1 MSELLENRYQIIR
14 ELAEGGFGKT
24 FIAEDT
30 QMPSHRRCVI
40 KQLKPMGEGSQ
51 IFELIKERFQREAVI
66 LEDLGNNNGQIP
78 SLFAHFSSEGKF
90 YLVQEYIEGETLAE
104 RVLKQG
110 KLSESAVKEILIK
123 LLTVLDFVHSKRIIH
138 RDIKPENIILR
149 SGDDTPVLID
159 FGAVREIMGT
169 VMTPTG
175 NSTRSIVI
183 GTPGYMPSEQL
194 AGRPMFTSDLYALA
208 LTLIYALTSKM
219 PSEFATDPQTGNI
232 MWLQDAFSVSPTL
245 ANVLERAIVFNP
257 NERWQSART
266 MLQGLQGQTAAST
279 ILADENI
286 NYQKK
291 PAETIIADVPIPPP
305 LPTEIAPPVYPN
317 NSTVIQGN
325 NNAPNNNL
333 MVIIIGLLIL
343 IGFGGLGFFMY
354 QQNQQYQAQMAKL
367 EADRKKAEEEKQKAE
382 EERKAKEA
390 ELVQQQQI
398 LAEESRLRQEAEIQ
412 RQQEAARR
420 QAAEATARQQQ
431 ASLILKAT
439 NNNSN
444 YSIPY
449 RPTCG
454 DSYRSGETW
463 YAVNGPYAALSTV
476 KSNYCGDAYKK
487 SQSIQVASFTDYNR
501 AQEFAAGLTYLT
513 GFEFVVKESNR

>member
-1 MSELLENRYQIIR
+1 MSELLENRYRIIR

-66 LEDLGNNNGQIP
+66 LEDLGNNNVQIP

-123 LLTVLDFVHSKRIIH
+123 LLTVLDFVHSKKIIH

-208 LTLIYALTSKM
+208 LTMIYALTSKM
-219 PSEFATDPQTGNI
+219 PSEFDTDPQTGNI
-232 MWLQDAFSVSPTL
+232 MWLQEAFSVSPTL
-245 ANVLERAIVFNP
+245 ANILEKAIAFNP
-257 NERWQSART
+257 HDRWQSART
-266 MLQGLQGQTAAST
+266 MLQGLQGQTPAST

-286 NYQKK
+286 NK
-291 PAETIIADVPIPPP
+291 PAETVIADVQIQPP
-305 LPTEIAPPVYPN
+305 LPTEIATPNPPIYPN

-325 NNAPNNNL
+325 NNPSNNNL
-333 MVIIIGLLIL
+333 MVVIIGLLIL

-354 QQNQQYQAQMAKL
+354 QQNQLYQAQMAKL
-367 EADRKKAEEEKQKAE
+367 EADRKKAEE
-382 EERKAKEA
+382 
-390 ELVQQQQI
+390 
-398 LAEESRLRQEAEIQ
+398 SRLRQEPEAVTKEKIANFNNTNTVNNLNNNRQNPGDFIYEHYQLLNNRDYETTWNNLSSNFQGISQGYNSYIQ
-412 RQQEAARR
+412 WWN
-420 QAAEATARQQQ
+420 
-431 ASLILKAT
+431 SVNNINILNIQVIN
-439 NNNSN
+439 NNNSDALVKAQLV
-444 YSIPY
+444 YSL
-449 RPTCG
+449 
-454 DSYRSGETW
+454 S
-463 YAVNGPYAALSTV
+463 NG
-476 KSNYCGDAYKK
+476 KK
-487 SQSIQVASFTDYNR
+487 MTDRKNNI
-501 AQEFAAGLTYLT
+501 YLLWNNDQQ
-513 GFEFVVKESNR
+513 KWLIHKKY